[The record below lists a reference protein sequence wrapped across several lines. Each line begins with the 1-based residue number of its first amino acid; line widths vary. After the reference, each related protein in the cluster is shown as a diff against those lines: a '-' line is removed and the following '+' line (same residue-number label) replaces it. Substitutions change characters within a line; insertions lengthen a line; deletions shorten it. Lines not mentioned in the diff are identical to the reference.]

1 MAGQPIPGAEEVAQL
16 RADPYRFDFVIAGRA
31 AGNWSV
37 TYADWRRRRQGAEAL
52 LVSG

>member
-16 RADPYRFDFVIAGRA
+16 RADPYRFEFVIAGRA

-37 TYADWRRRRQGAEAL
+37 TYADWRRRRRR
-52 LVSG
+52 S